1 MYTQVR
7 ALEHE
12 TLFYLLRENLR
23 SNNSYSTEEESCMW
37 LCTSGDSACTFS
49 RKQKTAARTAH
60 QAIKQ
65 QPIEASPTLLVE
77 CNNQKKKHFCR
88 RVAEK
93 FSLPPL
99 TMKFNRWNT
108 FWVVQP
114 YSGTRSSIRIN
125 WICKPQFHEQLKER
139 IWSSTT
145 GSKIQAKANMNSHK
159 FPRPSQRSTHTQ
171 LRL

>member
-1 MYTQVR
+1 
-7 ALEHE
+7 
-12 TLFYLLRENLR
+12 
-23 SNNSYSTEEESCMW
+23 MW

-49 RKQKTAARTAH
+49 WKQKTAARTAH

-99 TMKFNRWNT
+99 TMKFNR
-108 FWVVQP
+108 
-114 YSGTRSSIRIN
+114 
-125 WICKPQFHEQLKER
+125 
-139 IWSSTT
+139 
-145 GSKIQAKANMNSHK
+145 
-159 FPRPSQRSTHTQ
+159 
-171 LRL
+171 